1 MFEIKNCPELTFEEE
16 KHIYRLNGLPIPSVT
31 TLMKPL
37 SNAVYGG
44 IDSAVLSKAAG
55 KGTSV
60 HSAIEIYTKYGIED
74 VEPEFKPYFDAFL
87 KWYSDYK
94 VVPFGSEVRLYHKEM
109 LYAGTAD
116 LLASVNGADTLIDFK
131 TSASTCPM
139 LYPVQ
144 LEAYAKALVSM
155 YGNEANI
162 RRKAIVHL
170 KSDGNYEV
178 LEYAPRDM
186 EAWRVFTALL
196 SIHNYKRK
204 FNYI

>member
-1 MFEIKNCPELTFEEE
+1 MFELKDCPELTFEEE
-16 KHIYRLNGLPIPSVT
+16 KHIYRLNNLPIPSVT

-44 IDSAVLSKAAG
+44 IDSAVLNKAAG
-55 KGTSV
+55 KGASV

-74 VEPEFKPYFDAFL
+74 IEQEFKPYFDAFL

-94 VVPFGSEVRLYHKEM
+94 VVPFGSEVKLYHKEM

-116 LLASVNGADTLIDFK
+116 LLASVCGVDTLIDFK

-144 LEAYAKALVSM
+144 LEAYAKALVSI
-155 YGNEANI
+155 YGNKANI
-162 RRKAIVHL
+162 CRKAIVHL

-178 LEYAPRDM
+178 LEYAPCDM

>member
-1 MFEIKNCPELTFEEE
+1 MFEVKDCPELTFEEA
-16 KHIYRLNGLPIPSVT
+16 KHIYRLNKLPIPSVT

-37 SNAVYGG
+37 SSAVYGE
-44 IDSAVLSKAAG
+44 IDKAVLEKAAG

-60 HSAIEIYTKYGIED
+60 HSAIEIYVKYGMEDIEQ
-74 VEPEFKPYFDAFL
+74 EFKPYFDAFL
-87 KWYSDYK
+87 KWYSDNK

-116 LLASVNGADTLIDFK
+116 LLASVSGVDTLIDFK

-144 LEAYAKALVSM
+144 LEAYTKALVSM
-155 YGNEANI
+155 YGNEAKI
-162 RRKAIVHL
+162 SRKAIVHL

-178 LEYAPRDM
+178 LEYAPCDM